1 MTQLKSK
8 KKLLIIEDDPAN
20 LKFLQMYL
28 NRYFEVTICDSDT
41 AFYEKIENEI
51 YDLILM
57 DISIRGEK
65 NGLELTRELKSDPKY
80 SLIPVICYTA
90 HALQKDR
97 INAMDAGCD
106 LFLNKPVN
114 NAYLVRE
121 LKKFL
126 DKRDLAIDN
135 DS

>member
-1 MTQLKSK
+1 MNGIKIK

-20 LKFLQMYL
+20 LKFLEMYL
-28 NRYFEVTICDSDT
+28 NRYFDVTICDSDT
-41 AFYEKIENEI
+41 AFYEKIESEI

-65 NGLELTRELKSDPKY
+65 NGLELTKELKNNPKF
-80 SLIPVICYTA
+80 SAVPVVCYTA

-97 INAMDAGCD
+97 INAKNAGCD

-114 NAYLVRE
+114 NAYLVKE
-121 LKKFL
+121 LKKFFE
-126 DKRDLAIDN
+126 DN
-135 DS
+135 DFDTDS

>member
-1 MTQLKSK
+1 MNQTKSK

-28 NRYFEVTICDSDT
+28 NRYFDVTICDSDT
-41 AFYEKIENEI
+41 SFYEKIENEI

-65 NGLELTRELKSDPKY
+65 NGLELTKELKRDPKF
-80 SLIPVICYTA
+80 SSIPVVCYTA
-90 HALQKDR
+90 HALQIDR
-97 INAMDAGCD
+97 INAKNAGCD

-126 DKRDLAIDN
+126 EESDIDF
-135 DS
+135 DT

>member
-1 MTQLKSK
+1 MNGIKIK

-20 LKFLQMYL
+20 LKFLEMYL
-28 NRYFEVTICDSDT
+28 NRYFDVTICDSDT
-41 AFYEKIENEI
+41 AFYEKIENET

-65 NGLELTRELKSDPKY
+65 NGLELTKELKDNPKF
-80 SLIPVICYTA
+80 SAVPVVCYTA

-97 INAMDAGCD
+97 INAKNAGCD

-114 NAYLVRE
+114 NAYLVKE
-121 LKKFL
+121 LKKFF
-126 DKRDLAIDN
+126 ADN
-135 DS
+135 DFDTES